1 MLWEAVSGRRY
12 WDGHEELTIYRRLL
26 AGDLPSVGREHH
38 VGHRVFADIFERA
51 LAVDPEKRYGTAGE
65 MRAAIEGALLQMGT
79 RTNPESVGR
88 TVGELFERERV
99 AFHTAVRAELLRL
112 KAGKQGPSIAVL
124 NNSPASLTPK
134 TEVIGLRSPTNPST
148 PAVTTDDIHID
159 LRPKLGWLLASA
171 WVSIGILLG
180 LAAWF
185 VVRRGTFEADGA
197 RPASRPPE
205 IAAVAPERPT
215 AARVKA
221 RAEASNNATE
231 PPARADVEG
240 SPTDTAKPRAA
251 MAPARPRPAPQRAA
265 VPAAQPDEFK
275 RAPRARRTLDQDDPW
290 SE

>member
-1 MLWEAVSGRRY
+1 
-12 WDGHEELTIYRRLL
+12 
-26 AGDLPSVGREHH
+26 
-38 VGHRVFADIFERA
+38 
-51 LAVDPEKRYGTAGE
+51 
-65 MRAAIEGALLQMGT
+65 MRAAIEDALLQMGT

-112 KAGKQGPSIAVL
+112 KAGKQGPSLAVL

-134 TEVIGLRSPTNPST
+134 TDVIGLRPPTNPST

-159 LRPKLGWLLASA
+159 IRPKLGWLLASA

-185 VVRRGTFEADGA
+185 VVRRATFEADDA

-215 AARVKA
+215 ATRVKA
-221 RAEASNNATE
+221 RAEASNNPTE
-231 PPARADVEG
+231 TPARTDVEV
-240 SPTDTAKPRAA
+240 SPSDTPKPRAT

-275 RAPRARRTLDQDDPW
+275 RAPRAKRTLDQDDPW